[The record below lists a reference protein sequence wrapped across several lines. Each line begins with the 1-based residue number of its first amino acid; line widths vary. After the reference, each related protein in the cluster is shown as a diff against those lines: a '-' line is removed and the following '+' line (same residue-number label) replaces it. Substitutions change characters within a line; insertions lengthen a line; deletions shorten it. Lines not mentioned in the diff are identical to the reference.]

1 MILLDTNVL
10 IDAQNETSPF
20 FEWSTKVVS
29 EAVTASG
36 AAINAVIMAELC
48 AGKETIGELLEREL
62 HQAGIQLLD
71 LPLKAAATCGIA
83 YRKYRSARSKSAGGF
98 ASPTPLP
105 DFFIGAHAELMG
117 WKLATRDSERFQL
130 YFPTVQLIQPT

>member
-83 YRKYRSARSKSAGGF
+83 YRKYRFARRKSAGALLLRRPYQTF
-98 ASPTPLP
+98 S
-105 DFFIGAHAELMG
+105 
-117 WKLATRDSERFQL
+117 
-130 YFPTVQLIQPT
+130 